1 MGKVQELTALV
12 QIKKKI
18 FWRQIGDFVVRALNE
33 SLRDGEL
40 SATQKQG
47 IITCIPKGD
56 KNKDFIKK
64 IGGQF
69 LF

>member
-1 MGKVQELTALV
+1 MLLV
-12 QIKKKI
+12 PN
-18 FWRQIGDFVVRALNE
+18 GDFVVRALNE
-33 SLRDGEL
+33 AFTDGEL

-56 KNKDFIKK
+56 KNKDFILFLKL
-64 IGGQF
+64 GGQF